1 MGKLAYADWT
11 NAKTKPRPGYEITA
25 FFHATGYRTWLTSC
39 NTVGSWREKICAIQS
54 MLKENL
60 IDNLKKL
67 LNQ

>member
-25 FFHATGYRTWLTSC
+25 FFHATGYRTLLTSC

-54 MLKENL
+54 ILKENL